1 MKSLAATMLILFALI
16 FSVRAQQDPDEKFV
30 AIYGTIQQGD
40 TQAASGEAR
49 NALASYLDAQTQLQR
64 FQKIYPQWNPSIID
78 YRLNYLSDKIAMLQG
93 GPAPAQNVSTNSTEA
108 ARAQAAQENFQAE
121 LQAAQNENMTLQA
134 KLKEALAAQPATI
147 DATELDRAQEQIRLL
162 MKENELLKV
171 TPSTLAR
178 KNILPDTN
186 ALIAARKEISDYAK
200 KFSDERERA
209 EKLQQA
215 NTKMQSDLAQ
225 TGGRNAEAIAALRAQ
240 NEKLHSQIGALQEAT
255 ANAPDPEKI
264 ANQLRSARGE
274 IAALEDQA
282 GIAALEKQALENKVQ
297 QLAGA
302 TNVSAVAAARYEN
315 RIHNLT
321 AERDQLR
328 SKLSGAEQKT
338 VLRVKPEATT
348 QLATL
353 NEEIE
358 TLRARLAVDEAKAI
372 PYSTEELALFS
383 QPLPSNGKK
392 SIREMPAG
400 TAELVAQA
408 QNHFANKQFDAAAED
423 YEKILKRDEN
433 NGLALANLATIEMQ
447 QDKLDLAEKHI
458 KAAVAQSPD
467 DAYNLATLGYLKFRE
482 EKYDDALDALSRA
495 AKIDPQDPQI
505 QNYLGV
511 TLSHKGLRQQA
522 ETALR
527 RAILIDPSF
536 APAHNNLAVIYL
548 SQDPPM
554 AELARWHYQKALDA
568 GQPRNLDLEKMLA
581 DKGAAVPQ

>member
-200 KFSDERERA
+200 KFSDERARA

>member
-1 MKSLAATMLILFALI
+1 
-16 FSVRAQQDPDEKFV
+16 
-30 AIYGTIQQGD
+30 
-40 TQAASGEAR
+40 
-49 NALASYLDAQTQLQR
+49 
-64 FQKIYPQWNPSIID
+64 
-78 YRLNYLSDKIAMLQG
+78 
-93 GPAPAQNVSTNSTEA
+93 
-108 ARAQAAQENFQAE
+108 
-121 LQAAQNENMTLQA
+121 
-134 KLKEALAAQPATI
+134 
-147 DATELDRAQEQIRLL
+147 LL

-200 KFSDERERA
+200 KFSDERARA

-372 PYSTEELALFS
+372 PYSSEELALFS

-400 TAELVAQA
+400 TAALVAEA
-408 QNHFANKQFDAAAED
+408 QNHFGKKEFDAAAED

>member
-78 YRLNYLSDKIAMLQG
+78 YRINYLSDKIAMLQG
-93 GPAPAQNVSTNSTEA
+93 GPTPAQNVSTNSTEA

-200 KFSDERERA
+200 KFSDERARA

-372 PYSTEELALFS
+372 PYSSEELALFS

-400 TAELVAQA
+400 TAALVAEA
-408 QNHFANKQFDAAAED
+408 QNHFGKKEFDAAAED

>member
-78 YRLNYLSDKIAMLQG
+78 YRINYLSDKIAMLQG
-93 GPAPAQNVSTNSTEA
+93 GPTPAQNVSTNSTEA

-200 KFSDERERA
+200 KFSDERARA

-400 TAELVAQA
+400 TAELVAEA
-408 QNHFANKQFDAAAED
+408 QNHFGKKEFDAAAED

-447 QDKLDLAEKHI
+447 QDKLALAEKHI
-458 KAAVAQSPD
+458 TAAVAQSPD